1 MPRKIFKKY
10 MPDQHKLRAH
20 PSLRW
25 LGEHLH
31 DPNLW
36 HLTRKSVSRAFLVG
50 VFCAFLPIPG
60 QMLVAAVLA
69 LFLAGNLA
77 ISIGLVWLTNPITI
91 PPIFYFTYRIGAW
104 LLDSHIRKDIS
115 FHWDL
120 ATIQSEIAA
129 IWWPLLLGSL
139 LTGIVLS
146 LLSYVAVHWFWI
158 WHVNKSWRKRGQLRA
173 ARRKKSDQTD

>member
-10 MPDQHKLRAH
+10 MPDQHKLREH
-20 PSLRW
+20 RSLRW

-31 DPNLW
+31 NPNLW
-36 HLTRKSVSRAFLVG
+36 HLTRKSVSRAFFIG

-60 QMLVAAVLA
+60 QMFVAAALA
-69 LFLAGNLA
+69 FWLAGNLA
-77 ISIGLVWLTNPITI
+77 VSIGLVWLTNPITI

-104 LLDSHIRKDIS
+104 LLDDRVREEVA

-120 ATIQSEIAA
+120 ASLQSEISA

-139 LTGIVLS
+139 VCGIILS
-146 LLSYVAVHWFWI
+146 TISYFAIRWFWI
-158 WHVNKSWRKRGQLRA
+158 WHVNRSWRKRGERRSRL
-173 ARRKKSDQTD
+173 RRKRH

>member
-60 QMLVAAVLA
+60 QMLVAALLA
-69 LFLAGNLA
+69 LLFASNLA
-77 ISIGLVWLTNPITI
+77 ISIGLVWLTNPFTI
-91 PPIFYFTYRIGAW
+91 PPIFYFTYRVGAS
-104 LLDSHIRKDIS
+104 LMDTHVRPDIA
-115 FHWDL
+115 FRWDL
-120 ATIQSEIAA
+120 AWLQSELAA
-129 IWWPLLLGSL
+129 IWWPLLLGSV
-139 LTGIVLS
+139 LTGIL
-146 LLSYVAVHWFWI
+146 LAILSYFAVHWFWI
-158 WHVNKSWRKRGQLRA
+158 WHVNQSWRKRKQLRLR
-173 ARRKKSDQTD
+173 RRKKTDQDK

>member
-25 LGEHLH
+25 LGDHLH
-31 DPNLW
+31 NPNLW

-50 VFCAFLPIPG
+50 IFCAFLPIPG

-69 LFLAGNLA
+69 LLMASNLA
-77 ISIGLVWLTNPITI
+77 VSIGLVWLTNPLTM

-104 LLDSHIRKDIS
+104 LLDTHIRDRIN

-120 ATIQSEIAA
+120 ASLQTEIAA
-129 IWWPLLLGSL
+129 IWWPLLLGSV
-139 LTGIVLS
+139 LTGVVLA
-146 LLSYVAVHWFWI
+146 LLSYVCIQWFWI
-158 WHVNKSWRKRGQLRA
+158 WHVNHHWKKRKPGRFRQ
-173 ARRKKSDQTD
+173 KNDQAD